1 MQTSSASNEGK
12 TTTILKAAWL
22 IIRYGLSLE
31 SVTPLYTKYI
41 GNWGGEATTYR
52 FEAMDS
58 DGLTVYKTVQK
69 KPMTDLTI
77 CAKADHTVLIE
88 KNSYDV
94 AAIRILAKDE
104 YGNVLPVCNDAVS
117 FEVSGPIALI
127 GPTVTSLNGGM
138 GGTYVKTLA
147 KEGKATLTIRMEQA
161 KEVVIPFEVQIER
174 GNES

>member
-1 MQTSSASNEGK
+1 MTY
-12 TTTILKAAWL
+12 LKAAWL

-69 KPMTDLTI
+69 KPMTDFTI

-117 FEVSGPIALI
+117 FEVSGPVLLSISRGMHSLPISWKRAARASSLSCLLFSRK
-127 GPTVTSLNGGM
+127 PMPQVTAAS
-138 GGTYVKTLA
+138 
-147 KEGKATLTIRMEQA
+147 ATLRE
-161 KEVVIPFEVQIER
+161 
-174 GNES
+174 